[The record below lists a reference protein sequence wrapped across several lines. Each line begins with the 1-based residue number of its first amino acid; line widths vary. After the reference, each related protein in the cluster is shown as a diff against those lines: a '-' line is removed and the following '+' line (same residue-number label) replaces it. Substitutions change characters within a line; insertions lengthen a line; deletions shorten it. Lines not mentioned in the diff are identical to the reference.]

1 MRGALR
7 PDARY
12 VAARMIAWI
21 AFVVAFVALGLGVVL
36 IAFRG
41 GPRGRR
47 APAGQGRGRRGPSR
61 GNRAALGVGVAAIV
75 VLLGLVVPGLIMAG
89 NSQEE
94 KGPGGVALNDSDV
107 DGRQVF
113 ARYCS
118 NCHTLKGANAVGKV
132 GPNLDELRPPKA
144 LVLDAIAEGRAR
156 GQGQM
161 PRNLVDGEDAQ
172 NVANFIVKV
181 AGR

>member
-1 MRGALR
+1 MRLL
-7 PDARY
+7 ARLSD
-12 VAARMIAWI
+12 
-21 AFVVAFVALGLGVVL
+21 VVARVPGWGFAWLGAAWVALACVLVV
-36 IAFRG
+36 
-41 GPRGRR
+41 R
-47 APAGQGRGRRGPSR
+47 AVEEG
-61 GNRAALGVGVAAIV
+61 ALGVGIGIGVAAV
-75 VLLGLVVPGLIMAG
+75 VALLGLVVPGLIMAG

-94 KGPGGVALNDSDV
+94 EGPGGVALNDSDV

-118 NCHTLKGANAVGKV
+118 NCHTLKGANAVGTV

-144 LVLDAIAEGRAR
+144 LILDAIAKGRAR